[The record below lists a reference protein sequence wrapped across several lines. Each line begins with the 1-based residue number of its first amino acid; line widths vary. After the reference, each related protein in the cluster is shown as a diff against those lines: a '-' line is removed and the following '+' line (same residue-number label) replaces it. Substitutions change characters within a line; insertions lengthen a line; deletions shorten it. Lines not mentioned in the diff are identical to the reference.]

1 MYHVDKGSEPM
12 AFIKIYKIT
21 KDYHKK
27 IDAIMDEKKTG
38 DSELIYKFTTTNEPI
53 HQLESAYH
61 IMQRFPVDEYVKPE
75 VAHQIGIEFA
85 TQFLKDYSD
94 YVVATHTHSKVLH
107 NHIIFVSSS
116 MKEDEM
122 YRKLYEEKLHQLV
135 VNISNDCCA
144 KLVLSTIQYK

>member
-1 MYHVDKGSEPM
+1 M

-27 IDAIMDEKKTG
+27 IDAIIDKKKTG

-107 NHIIFVSSS
+107 NFCF
-116 MKEDEM
+116 KFNE
-122 YRKLYEEKLHQLV
+122 RR
-135 VNISNDCCA
+135 
-144 KLVLSTIQYK
+144 

>member
-107 NHIIFVSSS
+107 NHIIFVFFLTSGF
-116 MKEDEM
+116 K
-122 YRKLYEEKLHQLV
+122 
-135 VNISNDCCA
+135 
-144 KLVLSTIQYK
+144 